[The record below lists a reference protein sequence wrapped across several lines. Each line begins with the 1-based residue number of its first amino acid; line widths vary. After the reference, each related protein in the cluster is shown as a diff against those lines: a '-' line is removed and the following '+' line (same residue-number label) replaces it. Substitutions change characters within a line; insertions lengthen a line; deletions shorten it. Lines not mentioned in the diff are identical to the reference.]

1 MIDSE
6 VAAAEADKPGSISYW
21 MDQID
26 RYDKQ
31 TQEWRER
38 SEKINKIYL
47 DQHRTQASPR
57 RFALLWSNIETL
69 KPAVY
74 ARLPVAVV
82 SRRYKDQDKV
92 GRKASEILER
102 CINTTF
108 DLGGVNEVME
118 CVRDDRLI
126 ASRGTAWV
134 RYEAE
139 FDPVDKNKKTSERAV
154 IEYVHWSDFGHSMNR
169 TWPEVNSIW
178 RRVYMTK
185 AKVTKRWGKDK
196 AEKLTYEVRPEY
208 ANRGGVQ
215 NQDAMEPQAIVYEI
229 WDKDKKRVCWCAKEN
244 KTVLEEGDPPLS
256 FRDFWPCPK
265 PIYGSKGTGSLIP
278 TPDYRYYQDQAEEID
293 DLTQKIADLTSWLRL
308 KGFYAGGPSS
318 EGADAVEELLKA
330 SGNQVLVKIESWA
343 GFADKGGV
351 KGLIEWLPLDVMA
364 QALTQAIQARTQ
376 LINDVYQISG
386 ISDILRGDTDPNE
399 TLGAQELKA
408 QTGSRRQAPTQR
420 DVARFARDLA
430 EMAGEVIA
438 EHFSPETITAMSG
451 SDLTQE
457 PPPELTAQMSQLQ
470 FQVQQLSQMPA
481 GPVAPPAP
489 SGAPAPGGPAQGGN
503 PALERAQQALQQLQ
517 QQMQQ
522 YEMNKAVLQLMR
534 DEKTRSFRIEIETDS
549 TIEPD
554 EQKEKQARSE
564 FVATV
569 GDFMQKALPAVQ
581 MMPQL
586 APMLGEMLLFL
597 VRGYRVGRS
606 MEDLVE
612 KSMGEIAQAAMGPK
626 PPSPEEQ
633 KLDLEKQKIGMQAQ
647 ADREKQQNDLSAQQA
662 ELQMKERESAQK
674 LEFERVKHEQECQFK
689 DREHQADMQMRQCEM
704 QMKQADGEQAR
715 AMQADQHAQ
724 SLSMEQEKSQASI
737 SAQQQEAE
745 AGRDLERDK
754 LSLPKREDFLGAM
767 EKQGQVVKDVLE
779 GVMAEAQQIKK
790 VLDQVSQEMA
800 SPVELIRDGGGQL
813 AGMRRGNRTM
823 QVKRGA
829 DGRVAGLQ

>member
-57 RFALLWSNIETL
+57 RFAILWSNIETI

-108 DLGGVNEVME
+108 DLGGVNDVME

-126 ASRGTAWV
+126 ASRGSGWV

-139 FDPVDKNKKTSERAV
+139 FDPVDKNKKTSERVV

-169 TWPEVNSIW
+169 TWPEVNSVW

-229 WDKDKKRVCWCAKEN
+229 WDKDKKRVAWCAKEN
-244 KTVLEEGDPPLS
+244 KTVLEEGDPPLD

-308 KGFYAGGPSS
+308 KGFYAGGPGS
-318 EGADAVEELLKA
+318 EGSDAVEELLKA
-330 SGNQVLVKIESWA
+330 SGNQVLVKIDSWA

-351 KGLIEWLPLDVMA
+351 KGLIEWLPLDVMTT
-364 QALTQAIQARTQ
+364 ALTQAIQARTQ

-420 DVARFARDLA
+420 DIARFSRDLA

-457 PPPELTAQMSQLQ
+457 PPPEMTAQMSQLQ
-470 FQVQQLSQMPA
+470 FQVQQLSQAPA
-481 GPVAPPAP
+481 VAPMA
-489 SGAPAPGGPAQGGN
+489 GAPAPGVPPGQPPAN

-534 DEKTRSFRIEIETDS
+534 DDKTRSFRIEIETDS

-554 EQKEKQARSE
+554 EQKEKAARSE

-581 MMPQL
+581 MMPQM

-612 KSMGEIAQAAMGPK
+612 KSMGEIAQAAQGPK

-633 KLDLEKQKIGMQAQ
+633 KAQAQMAAIQAKSQADQQASQQKAQ
-647 ADREKQQNDLSAQQA
+647 ADQAKAQVEMQALQQKNQMEMQKMQA
-662 ELQMKERESAQK
+662 ELEFQRQELDLMRQK
-674 LEFERVKHEQECQFK
+674 LGMELQASQQQAQIDAQAMDRQAQQDERSSELAGEQMETKHEMSLEVMAAK
-689 DREHQADMQMRQCEM
+689 A
-704 QMKQADGEQAR
+704 KQAKKPNAAAAR
-715 AMQADQHAQ
+715 
-724 SLSMEQEKSQASI
+724 
-737 SAQQQEAE
+737 
-745 AGRDLERDK
+745 
-754 LSLPKREDFLGAM
+754 
-767 EKQGQVVKDVLE
+767 
-779 GVMAEAQQIKK
+779 
-790 VLDQVSQEMA
+790 
-800 SPVELIRDGGGQL
+800 
-813 AGMRRGNRTM
+813 
-823 QVKRGA
+823 
-829 DGRVAGLQ
+829 